1 MSLKDKLEIGLKP
14 DAPYRPDN
22 LPEFQQNDPSCE
34 VASTPGTSPGV
45 EAAREDC
52 DDGAP
57 PRRVVAKLKTRR
69 RAITPRTAAASRTAA
84 AARRSAKTRAAARPQ
99 KSRSRSR

>member
-45 EAAREDC
+45 EAAREEC
-52 DDGAP
+52 DDSTP
-57 PRRVVAKLKTRR
+57 SSRVVAKLKTRR
-69 RAITPRTAAASRTAA
+69 RAITARAAASRKAT
-84 AARRSAKTRAAARPQ
+84 ARRGSPKARAAARP
-99 KSRSRSR
+99 KKRSRSR